1 MLKSLVKYVSLFALL
16 CLSNSPL
23 NAKEI
28 NDFMRTFSAL
38 CYQNLANM
46 DSTRVLLEYEGWEPV
61 DEKTMAV
68 LGKPAN
74 PEAVVEGYKILKD
87 KKEKK
92 GFIIALTEV
101 PNSNEKVCT
110 LLSIG
115 KDDYSNNI
123 SLLEEYFEVTKI
135 SSNKEGLSVSEIWR
149 IKHPMFSDAVVMTQ
163 KYSDRP
169 RGEDLAQFHIYGTN

>member
-1 MLKSLVKYVSLFALL
+1 MDGWFLEMLNSLVKYVSLFALL

-74 PEAVVEGYKILKD
+74 LRQLLK
-87 KKEKK
+87 
-92 GFIIALTEV
+92 A
-101 PNSNEKVCT
+101 
-110 LLSIG
+110 
-115 KDDYSNNI
+115 
-123 SLLEEYFEVTKI
+123 
-135 SSNKEGLSVSEIWR
+135 
-149 IKHPMFSDAVVMTQ
+149 IKS
-163 KYSDRP
+163 
-169 RGEDLAQFHIYGTN
+169 